1 MIKIKR
7 FSSGLTAVG
16 LVLLLAACT
25 TPGTPMGETEVRRGV
40 VEEIRQVQL
49 ESNHHPGVGAVVGG
63 ATGVGVGSLIGS
75 GTGRDVAMVLGAIGG
90 ALAGNEVQKKYETPV
105 QGQQVT
111 VRTSSGVLVSITQPT
126 NAALRKGQNVY
137 IDGYGEGARVVPQ

>member
-1 MIKIKR
+1 MVIKIRR

-75 GTGRDVAMVLGAIGG
+75 GTGRDVAMVWAPS
-90 ALAGNEVQKKYETPV
+90 AERWPATKCRKST
-105 QGQQVT
+105 
-111 VRTSSGVLVSITQPT
+111 RHRFKVS
-126 NAALRKGQNVY
+126 R
-137 IDGYGEGARVVPQ
+137 

>member
-1 MIKIKR
+1 VISTR
-7 FSSGLTAVG
+7 HLSSRLVAVG
-16 LVLLLAACT
+16 LVLLLNACT

-63 ATGVGVGSLIGS
+63 AAGVGVGSLIGS

-90 ALAGNEVQKKYETPV
+90 ALAGNEAQKKYQTPV

-111 VRTSSGVLVSITQPT
+111 VRTTSGVLVSITQPT
-126 NAALRKGQNVY
+126 NPALRKGQQVY
-137 IDGYGEGARVVPQ
+137 IDGNGEGARVVPQ